1 MHGVIEPASLCT
13 ERTSRP
19 KCHRRQKFRM
29 AGESDKKL
37 AQHREEQ
44 RQLERRARYGAA
56 APIGPQRSARS
67 PPRT

>member
-1 MHGVIEPASLCT
+1 MELASPCAA
-13 ERTSRP
+13 RTSRRE
-19 KCHRRQKFRM
+19 RRGVQKFRM

-56 APIGPQRSARS
+56 AQQSARS
-67 PPRT
+67 PPRA

>member
-1 MHGVIEPASLCT
+1 V
-13 ERTSRP
+13 
-19 KCHRRQKFRM
+19 QKFRM

-56 APIGPQRSARS
+56 AQQSARS
-67 PPRT
+67 PPRA